1 MHWIDWS
8 ILAVVICGVTSLAV
22 ITSRYNKS
30 VADFL
35 AGNRCAGRY
44 VLGVSEGAAMM
55 GAISVVMMFEMYY
68 TAGFSAAWWAM
79 MQLPIGVII
88 AVTGWVIYRFRQT
101 RALTLGQ
108 FFELRYS
115 RNFRI
120 FSGSLA
126 YLAGIVNYGIFPA
139 VTAKFFIFYCGL
151 PQTFNILGISVNTY
165 PVLMATLLSI
175 SLFYVFLGGQIAVM
189 VTDFVQ
195 GIFTSIVFLILIVF
209 CISKFDWSNMISG
222 LISTQQ
228 GEALLNPLA
237 KGKNSDFS
245 FLFWAIGAAA
255 LFFNNIGWQGRAGFN
270 TSAKSPHEAV
280 MAKVIGTWRQV
291 IMTTVMILLPLV
303 VLYVL
308 NSSDYKLTTDAINAS
323 ISKIGDVQIQKQMT
337 VPVALTKILP
347 VGIIGLFAAMMFAAM
362 VTTDQP
368 YLHSWGSIL
377 VQDVIMPIRNKPLTP
392 GQHMWALR
400 LSILG
405 VAVFAFF
412 FSLLFK
418 QTTYILM
425 FFQITGAIFLGG
437 AGAVIIGGLYWPKGT
452 TNAAWITM
460 IVGSVLAVTGVLIT
474 RYVPGFPL
482 TGMEMYGITMLIAG
496 TIYVIVSL
504 LSKRT
509 CFDLDKMLHRGKY
522 ALKEDGWIEPKTGW
536 RSLITSEFTFG
547 DKLIYGAVLVWTFGM
562 FGVFLVGTIYGLLFP
577 ISLSSWSKFWH
588 GYIYVILFLGVVT
601 VVWFAIGGTYDVRH
615 IFKTLSTLKRN
626 HLDDGRVVGNQN
638 LADLSKA
645 AQEIEKQKDDLKK

>member
-8 ILAVVICGVTSLAV
+8 ILIIVICGVTSLAV
-22 ITSRYNKS
+22 FTSRYNKS

-68 TAGFSAAWWAM
+68 TAGFSAAWWSM

-139 VTAKFFIFYCGL
+139 VTAKFFIYYCGL
-151 PQTFNILGISVNTY
+151 PQSFDILGFTFSMY
-165 PVLMATLLSI
+165 PVLMIILLSI

-195 GIFTSIVFLILIVF
+195 GLFTTVIFLILIVF
-209 CISKFDWSNMISG
+209 CLNKFDWSSMVSG
-222 LISTQQ
+222 LLNTQQ
-228 GEALLNPLA
+228 GEALFNPLA

-255 LFFNNIGWQGRAGFN
+255 FFFNNIGWQGRAGFN
-270 TSAKSPHEAV
+270 TSAKNPHEAR

-291 IMTTVMILLPLV
+291 IMTTVMILLPLS
-303 VLYVL
+303 VLFVL
-308 NSSDYKLTTDAINAS
+308 NSSHHKLTADAINAS
-323 ISKIGDVQIQKQMT
+323 ISKIADEQVQKQMT
-337 VPVALTKILP
+337 VPVALTHILP

-377 VQDVIMPIRNKPLTP
+377 VQDVIMPIRNKPLKP
-392 GQHMWALR
+392 IQHIWALR

-437 AGAVIIGGLYWPKGT
+437 AGAVIIGGLYWRKGT
-452 TNAAWITM
+452 TTAAWITM
-460 IVGSVLAVTGVLIT
+460 IIGSLLAVTGVLIT
-474 RYVPGFPL
+474 RYIPKFPL
-482 TGMEMYGITMLIAG
+482 TGMEMYGITMFAAG
-496 TIYVIVSL
+496 TIYILVSL
-504 LSKRT
+504 FSKKES
-509 CFDLDKMLHRGKY
+509 FDLDKMLHRGKY
-522 ALKEDGWIEPKTGW
+522 TLKEDGWVEPQTGIKA
-536 RSLITSEFTFG
+536 LITSEFTVG
-547 DKLIYGAVLVWTFGM
+547 DKIIYGAVLVWTLGM
-562 FGVFLVGTIYGLLFP
+562 FGVFLIGTIYGLIFH
-577 ISLSSWSKFWH
+577 ISVESWVKFWH
-588 GYIYVILFLGVVT
+588 GYIYFILGLGIITVI
-601 VVWFAIGGTYDVRH
+601 WFGIGGIYDIKH
-615 IFKTLSTLKRN
+615 IFKTLATLKRN

-638 LADLSKA
+638 LADVDKTL
-645 AQEIEKQKDDLKK
+645 